1 MRTLQLCNSKVT
13 NESIQLFALY
23 HTELSVLELDG
34 CIYIDDSALYSLHRC
49 SKLRS
54 LSLSGIDNVTGTLHT
69 HHAPRFIIHE
79 PRERIAVCV
88 YLTGIRACA
97 VCVPKIREWYN
108 SPSRAHRCAI

>member
-79 PRERIAVCV
+79 RRERIAVC
-88 YLTGIRACA
+88 LTGIRACA